1 MKNQRNGRELV
12 RITINRV
19 GRIEN
24 KQKIARLVGEESSQE
39 TRRSL
44 VDWLIEEL
52 CRLKTNARLYWSRDG
67 AIKKEENKK
76 KSISHRYVVNITSY
90 VTLSIN
96 DCFFRESLVC
106 HQEKSKK
113 RKTAYQA
120 FCSIAADNTKQK

>member
-67 AIKKEENKK
+67 AIKKKERKQKK
-76 KSISHRYVVNITSY
+76 KH
-90 VTLSIN
+90 
-96 DCFFRESLVC
+96 
-106 HQEKSKK
+106 KS
-113 RKTAYQA
+113 
-120 FCSIAADNTKQK
+120 